1 MLLFYSYKIIL
12 SRILKITHTITKYH
26 FIQSSFA
33 GLSITLII
41 LIGESFSNNVINAAI
56 GSSVAWVFLHP
67 KNTQNNFRSLVGGN
81 CIAILSFLFLYFIF
95 SIFNQELFVTINS
108 KDFHIFSGL
117 SLTLC
122 LLLMSISDTEHIPA
136 AGTSIGL
143 SVNNFDFTLIIF
155 IIISIFALYLIRVV
169 AQKYGKKI
177 F

>member
-1 MLLFYSYKIIL
+1 M
-12 SRILKITHTITKYH
+12 
-26 FIQSSFA
+26 
-33 GLSITLII
+33 
-41 LIGESFSNNVINAAI
+41 
-56 GSSVAWVFLHP
+56 
-67 KNTQNNFRSLVGGN
+67 
-81 CIAILSFLFLYFIF
+81 FLYFIF

-136 AGTSIGL
+136 PGTSIGL